1 MEKQNIRREIT
12 TSYYADI
19 SEAEEYTLRDKTL
32 VHIIGY
38 DAQGKRV
45 DESWQ
50 DCDPNEETSL
60 GNWGIMYED
69 GLERLKIKNGLSC
82 GEYTH
87 EQVAEDYRVVEYYG
101 EDEQWIKEYNNEYLV
116 YEERQEGPMA
126 TMDEYEYDEDGRMTL
141 QKSASLDCEDSSGD
155 YEYEVVEYTYQDGKL
170 FKEICYRCESSSIE
184 EFFNGDYTKNED
196 EIVRRYQYAESE
208 ELNGDERVVTVRKY
222 DLTDNT
228 PVKKTI
234 RIYDNSHDRIIR
246 KIELFLSGE
255 QCVDETIY
263 QY

>member
-19 SEAEEYTLRDKTL
+19 SEVEEYTLRDKTL
-32 VHIIGY
+32 VHIIDY

-45 DESWQ
+45 HESWK

-60 GNWGIMYED
+60 GSWGVMYND
-69 GLERLKIKNGLSC
+69 GLESSNIRNGIAE

-87 EQVAEDYRVVEYYG
+87 EQIAEDYRIVSYYG
-101 EDEQWIKEYNNEYLV
+101 ENEQWTKEYNNEHLV

-141 QKSASLDCEDSSGD
+141 QKSASLDCEDSADD

-184 EFFNGDYTKNED
+184 EFFNGDYTKNEN
-196 EIVRRYQYAESE
+196 EIVWQYQYAESE

-222 DLTDNT
+222 NLTDNT
-228 PVKKTI
+228 LVKKTI

-246 KIELFLSGE
+246 KIELFLSGV
-255 QCVDETIY
+255 QWVDETIY